1 MNYTYIYCVFIVYL
15 LRIYCLSNNFYE
27 LKTTHGENTA
37 VQFQKCSHLRPF
49 HYILVLTYYF

>member
-27 LKTTHGENTA
+27 LKTKRGKHSCPISKMFAFASFSSYTSA
-37 VQFQKCSHLRPF
+37 YL
-49 HYILVLTYYF
+49 